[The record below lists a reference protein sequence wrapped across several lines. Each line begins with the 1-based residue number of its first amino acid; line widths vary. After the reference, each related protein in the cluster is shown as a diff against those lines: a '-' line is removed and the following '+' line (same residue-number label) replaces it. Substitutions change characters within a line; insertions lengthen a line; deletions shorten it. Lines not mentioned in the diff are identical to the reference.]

1 MIRSQLFSGLQ
12 EPMNLD
18 QWLRYEDYRTAH
30 FNPFHGAEVS
40 LVDFHSIQDG
50 SYDQPTWRKEEWQI
64 RSAITPAHDA
74 AAVAELARSPDY
86 LEFEQGWSYA
96 DKFDFGSYRTMG
108 DAVIYPISDLFLHPI
123 TKMLHVSP
131 SKDFCRYHALEER
144 ELGKYFHPVAEILV
158 AQCSIDEHPIF
169 DPTPKVI
176 IHRDFLRDFLSATEM
191 SLIISVVVDRFANSE
206 AKDDLGILQ
215 NDEVQ
220 PEALTSISTSIQS
233 PETTRGSFFRG
244 RSILRRTLILDPY
257 DEPRYS
263 RSPWYI
269 SRIVRPIEHQELPLF
284 IVDDEGTKKKLL
296 PSGDLGA
303 YMSNNIGHYGYLW
316 FRAEVLRKYL
326 NTPRYSI
333 YFHMRNWGQA
343 SLPGERGDVDVGIN
357 SQGLVTAFAPDIA
370 DLPAEEQ
377 AYWASFSSYP
387 SGEVCEE
394 LFQTRM
400 QCNPPLSPSTTELI
414 REARD
419 NLGEAVRSRFGVELF
434 NDNEPSE
441 KERSMLSVGPLL
453 NDFSEVATLAKILYK
468 WVFETMSIPA
478 LRTVCRTLGQEAED
492 KLRQIKLLERG
503 LVLLGLTIE
512 ESRGLTAPFVG
523 LNDLR
528 IGDAHIGSIDIDASM
543 SLMGGSSQMRARE
556 AWGMC
561 VDSVTRNINE
571 IANQFRT
578 SQTS

>member
-1 MIRSQLFSGLQ
+1 MIRSQSLSVLK
-12 EPMNLD
+12 ETMNLD
-18 QWLRYEDYRTAH
+18 QWLRYEDRRNAH

-40 LVDFHSIQDG
+40 LVDFHSTREG
-50 SYDQPTWRKEEWQI
+50 SFDQPMWRKEEWLI
-64 RSAITPAHDA
+64 RSAITPIQDA
-74 AAVAELARSPDY
+74 AAVAKLAQSPDY
-86 LEFEQGWSYA
+86 LDFEQGWSHA
-96 DKFDFGSYRTMG
+96 DKFDFGSHRNLG
-108 DAVIYPISDLFLHPI
+108 EAVIYPISDIFLHPI
-123 TKMLHVSP
+123 TKILAVSP

-144 ELGKYFHPVAEILV
+144 ERGKFYHPIEEIIV
-158 AQCSIDEHPIF
+158 AQCSVIVHTIV
-169 DPTPKVI
+169 DPTPKVV

-206 AKDDLGILQ
+206 AEDDLGILQ
-215 NDEVQ
+215 NDEIQ
-220 PEALTSISTSIQS
+220 EEELTSICTSIQS

-244 RSILRRTLILDPY
+244 RSIFRRTLILDPY
-257 DEPRYS
+257 DEPRYN

-269 SRIVRPIEHQELPLF
+269 SRLERSIEHQELPFF

-296 PSGDLGA
+296 PSGDLSA
-303 YMSNNIGHYGYLW
+303 YMSNNIGQYGYLW

-357 SQGLVTAFAPDIA
+357 SLGLVTAFAPDIA
-370 DLPAEEQ
+370 QLPPEEQ

-400 QCNPPLSPSTTELI
+400 QCNPPSSPSTSELI

-419 NLGEAVRSRFGVELF
+419 SLGAVVRSRFGVELF
-434 NDNEPSE
+434 DANEPSD
-441 KERSMLSVGPLL
+441 KERAMLGVGPLL
-453 NDFSEVATLAKILYK
+453 NDFYEVATLAKILYK
-468 WVFETMSIPA
+468 WIFETMSIPA
-478 LRTVCRTLGQEAED
+478 LRTVRSTLGQEAKDE
-492 KLRQIKLLERG
+492 LRQIKLLEKC
-503 LVLLGLTIE
+503 LVLMGLTID
-512 ESRGLTAPFVG
+512 ESRRLTAPFVG

-543 SLMGGSSQMRARE
+543 SLMGGSSQMQPRV
-556 AWGMC
+556 AWSIC

-571 IANQFRT
+571 VANQFRT
-578 SQTS
+578 NQIC